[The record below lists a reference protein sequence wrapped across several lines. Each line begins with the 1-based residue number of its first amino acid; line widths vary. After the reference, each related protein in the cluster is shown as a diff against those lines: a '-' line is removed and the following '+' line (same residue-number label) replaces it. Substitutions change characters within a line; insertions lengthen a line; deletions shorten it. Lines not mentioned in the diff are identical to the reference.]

1 MNYIL
6 LFFIQY
12 IVVGNNL
19 LSNMSNIKN
28 YFTVKANAKSS
39 TDEKTSPPTKI
50 RKDNKEIF
58 ELCSTSSTHQ
68 DQVLTDLW
76 VPPENYKFPLLDQWK
91 KRGLKFQYKWLKA
104 YPWLSY
110 SEKLEGAFCKY
121 CVVFAFAGGIGSQR
135 LCSLVLTPFQ
145 NWKKATEVLSNH
157 NSLEYHKTS
166 FLKSEH
172 FLNIFLNNAP
182 SVIDKLDDERI
193 KQKKLNRLKLIP
205 IIECIIL
212 CGRQEIALRGHR
224 DFGPIN
230 FNNESDGNNSNL
242 NEGNFRAIL
251 KYKAKV
257 IDYLKNHLES
267 ESRNKYISPQI
278 QNEIIT
284 ICGDLILSK
293 LVKMVNASQCFSV
306 LADETTDV
314 SVKEQLT
321 LCVRFVN
328 GTGENAKLCEIF
340 LKYVNVHNLTGQHLA
355 SAILEGLH
363 SCGID
368 CSKMY
373 GQGYDGASNMSG
385 KFKGVQTIIRNKYP
399 MALYVHC
406 AAHTLNLAVSSS
418 CEQQAIR
425 NCLGVVEKMHCFFNT
440 PKRHSILLE
449 AIANSDL
456 NPSSKSLK
464 RLCATRWVERYTAV
478 NDFVELF
485 PCVVEALEEISTTFN
500 DKSSTDASMLLKSMD
515 SEFLISIQVVKVIK
529 H

>member
-1 MNYIL
+1 M
-6 LFFIQY
+6 
-12 IVVGNNL
+12 
-19 LSNMSNIKN
+19 
-28 YFTVKANAKSS
+28 
-39 TDEKTSPPTKI
+39 E
-50 RKDNKEIF
+50 
-58 ELCSTSSTHQ
+58 
-68 DQVLTDLW
+68 
-76 VPPENYKFPLLDQWK
+76 
-91 KRGLKFQYKWLKA
+91 KRGLRFQYKWLKVF
-104 YPWLSY
+104 PWLSY
-110 SEKLEGAFCKY
+110 SEKFNGAFCKH

-135 LCSLVLTPFQ
+135 LGSLVLTPFQ
-145 NWKKATEVLSNH
+145 NWKKAT
-157 NSLEYHKTS
+157 
-166 FLKSEH
+166 
-172 FLNIFLNNAP
+172 
-182 SVIDKLDDERI
+182 DI
-193 KQKKLNRLKLIP
+193 KQKKQNRLKLIP

-212 CGRQEIALRGHR
+212 CGRQEISLRGHR
-224 DFGPIN
+224 DFGSIK

-251 KYKAKV
+251 KYKAKD

-267 ESRNKYISPQI
+267 KSRNKYISPQI

-293 LVKMVNASQCFSV
+293 LVKMVNSSQCFSV

-328 GTGENAKLCEIF
+328 GTGKNAKLCEFF
-340 LKYVNVHNLTGQHLA
+340 LKYVEVHNLTGQHLA
-355 SAILEGLH
+355 STILERLN

-373 GQGYDGASNMSG
+373 GQGYDEASNMSG

-399 MALYVHC
+399 RALYVHR

-418 CEQQAIR
+418 CEQ
-425 NCLGVVEKMHCFFNT
+425 H
-440 PKRHSILLE
+440 ILLE

-485 PCVVEALEEISTTFN
+485 PCVVEALDKISTTFN
-500 DKSSTDASMLLKSMD
+500 DKSSTDASMLVKFMD
-515 SEFLISIQVVKVIK
+515 SEFLIALQIVKVVFFHGLPLCKCFQKNDIDLK
-529 H
+529 ETVQLAECNVSMLEDLRQNIEKEFKSMYNEAEVY